1 VAELDERYVTMT
13 MTTLHLGQVPG
24 RARHAVACARPAHA
38 RCWRSART
46 APAFGG
52 FRATRLAAGG
62 GYTGDATPVDESMC
76 TTINPVTKRSA
87 RHLRSRST

>member
-1 VAELDERYVTMT
+1 MT

-38 RCWRSART
+38 SWRLART

-52 FRATRLAAGG
+52 FRATRLVAG
-62 GYTGDATPVDESMC
+62 GYTGDATRVDESMC
-76 TTINPVTKRSA
+76 TTLNPATKRSA
-87 RHLRSRST
+87 RHLRSRPT